1 MKSEIKSAIIIFFTV
16 IIVLGVVYFISAY
29 NTGQIGHKKYT
40 GSDQASTNDP
50 SYSNMIALSK
60 TFSQSE
66 DKYMVLF
73 FSNKDIKESLST
85 TINTYDSKS
94 DVTKLYKVNTDEA
107 MNKTVLSDTENK
119 NATTSSDL
127 KIKKQTL
134 IVIENKTITNF
145 ITDEDEIL
153 NTLQ

>member
-1 MKSEIKSAIIIFFTV
+1 MKSEIKSAVIIFFTV

-40 GSDQASTNDP
+40 KSDQASTNAP

-73 FSNKDIKESLST
+73 FSNKDIKESLSKQM
-85 TINTYDSKS
+85 IF
-94 DVTKLYKVNTDEA
+94 LY
-107 MNKTVLSDTENK
+107 
-119 NATTSSDL
+119 
-127 KIKKQTL
+127 Q
-134 IVIENKTITNF
+134 
-145 ITDEDEIL
+145 
-153 NTLQ
+153 